1 MTTTLEDRHRQ
12 ISDHISKS
20 IIPLINTMDMSLVA
34 ALTTTDRA
42 ARTTTALA
50 WRGRTRADA
59 VRFTHAADIAER
71 MGDLFTTAS
80 ERTRLTV
87 DHLDLIW
94 SRIHRHLVT
103 VPTSLVSDVRTS
115 LDTAV
120 EPAVSD
126 WLDNH
131 PGTGTVN
138 LADLRDR
145 LDLILAD
152 IAPGLTNATARAE
165 REAANLTRRGNVL
178 TLTCG
183 DTIMA
188 AGIDNALT
196 DRAKNILTDL
206 RKIRDNNPEST
217 PELPT
222 RAEVKAQ
229 VLLDLLGDNP
239 DSLAVTVNLFRTTTD
254 GVHGT
259 GTAYSPDIGWLDV
272 DTADRLESAART
284 SPNGRIRT
292 LPDSPDDLTV
302 TEAYKFPVLVQIA
315 AEARDGHCRFP
326 GCTVPATRCEK
337 DHIENSP
344 HTDPTS
350 DGATSIDNL
359 ENLCPEHHRAKTLGI
374 WKAAS
379 PDRGLTIHWTGPLG
393 EKYTTYAS
401 GPTAPYIRLRAE
413 TQSEEP
419 EPEDPP
425 RQE

>member
-12 ISDHISKS
+12 ISDHITAS
-20 IIPLINTMDMSLVA
+20 IIPLMNTMDMSLVA
-34 ALTTTDRA
+34 ALTTTDKS
-42 ARTTTALA
+42 ARTATALA

-59 VRFTHAADIAER
+59 VRFTRAADIAER
-71 MGDLFTTAS
+71 MNDLFTTAS
-80 ERTRLTV
+80 ERKRLTV

-94 SRIHRHLVT
+94 SRIHRHLST
-103 VPTSLVSDVRTS
+103 VPTALVSDMRTS
-115 LDTAV
+115 LDNAV
-120 EPAVSD
+120 EPALAD
-126 WLDNH
+126 WLDDH

-138 LADLRDR
+138 LADLRDH
-145 LDLILAD
+145 LDLLLTD
-152 IAPGLTNATARAE
+152 VAPGLTTATARAE
-165 REAANLTRRGNVL
+165 RESANLTRRGNVL

-183 DTIMA
+183 DTTMA

-196 DRAKNILTDL
+196 DRAKTVLTDL
-206 RKIRDNNPEST
+206 RRIRDDNPESA

-259 GTAYSPDIGWLDV
+259 GTAYSPDIGWIDV
-272 DTADRLESAART
+272 DSADRLESAART
-284 SPNGRIRT
+284 SPNGRVRT
-292 LPDSPDDLTV
+292 LPDNPGDLTV
-302 TEAYKFPVLVQIA
+302 TDAYKFPLLVQLA

-350 DGATSIDNL
+350 NGATSIDNL

-379 PDRGLTIHWTGPLG
+379 PDRGLTVHWTGPHG
-393 EKYTTYAS
+393 ETYTTYAS
-401 GPTAPYIRLRAE
+401 GPTAPYFRQHTE
-413 TQSEEP
+413 TQPEEP

-425 RQE
+425 HNE